1 MGVFDCSHG
10 VKNNPP
16 NLSMNKYYY
25 FYQMLVNETET
36 ETAEI
41 ASRFLRG
48 EIETE
53 TLEMAK

>member
-1 MGVFDCSHG
+1 
-10 VKNNPP
+10 
-16 NLSMNKYYY
+16 MNKYYY

-48 EIETE
+48 EVETE
-53 TLEMAK
+53 TLEMAS